1 MHFFYVHP
9 LSEKYQLIYYVYF
22 FRQDVQCFGDDT
34 CYSLAFGV
42 PAALMLIA
50 TIILVLGKNMYVHKP
65 PQGSVMTQVIG
76 SIWVC
81 NNLKYTAMPVR
92 KGTLTELVL
101 LKLGLFEG
109 AKSTLKMLPTT

>member
-1 MHFFYVHP
+1 MY
-9 LSEKYQLIYYVYF
+9 LF

-76 SIWVC
+76 SIWVSK
-81 NNLKYTAMPVR
+81 NFKYTAMPLR
-92 KGTLTELVL
+92 NGTLTKLVL
-101 LKLGLFEG
+101 LKFGLFERE
-109 AKSTLKMLPTT
+109 KPML